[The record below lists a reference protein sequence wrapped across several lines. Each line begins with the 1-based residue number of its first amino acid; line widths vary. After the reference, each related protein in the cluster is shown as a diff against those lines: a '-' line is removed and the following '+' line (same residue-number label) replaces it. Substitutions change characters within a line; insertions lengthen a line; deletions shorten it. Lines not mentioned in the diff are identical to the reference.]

1 MQTTTWEEVIRLT
14 DGIHYDIDILQDL
27 SSANIKGQL
36 ISDMSIDAIVDFITT
51 QTEPT
56 APLPTHA
63 SDPAT
68 AAQFSKNLFKYADK
82 QFEKDQ
88 RRAEKWKSG
97 RRARKHESKKLFES
111 IENGEFFKDMWGEV

>member
-36 ISDMSIDAIVDFITT
+36 ISDMSIDAIVDFIAT

-56 APLPTHA
+56 APLPTHV
-63 SDPAT
+63 SDPAA

-82 QFEKDQ
+82 QVEKDQ

-97 RRARKHESKKLFES
+97 RKARKYEHKKLWKAIES
-111 IENGEFFKDMWGEV
+111 GEYFKDMWSED